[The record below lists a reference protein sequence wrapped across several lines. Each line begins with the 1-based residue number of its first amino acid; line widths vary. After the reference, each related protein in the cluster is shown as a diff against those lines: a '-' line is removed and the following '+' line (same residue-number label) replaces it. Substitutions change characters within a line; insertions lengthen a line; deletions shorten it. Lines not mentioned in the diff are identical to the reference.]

1 MLLCTRERGDSP
13 QTVQDVEALE
23 DVLELRVEL
32 VEVGAVHVV
41 PVAPHEGHALRR
53 EAVGAL
59 VELPHHLKALWAYAP
74 LVKMYRAHM
83 FLQCSVC
90 GAPGITLVAGK
101 VLHFKVNKLAV
112 TVQVLNL
119 FSTVWTCLLHAQ
131 MHSL

>member
-1 MLLCTRERGDSP
+1 MSVQVLGLKTTIWTRRLHFKVDTHNVLCKVSSASKKLPAFSTLVLPLSIPMSLSYVLL
-13 QTVQDVEALE
+13 QVF
-23 DVLELRVEL
+23 
-32 VEVGAVHVV
+32 
-41 PVAPHEGHALRR
+41 
-53 EAVGAL
+53 
-59 VELPHHLKALWAYAP
+59 HHLKALWAFTP